1 MGSQQHV
8 VGKPEQQDSCSLSEF
23 QSKIQLDEK
32 KEPPSSNRKTVH
44 GSNVIQDSL
53 K

>member
-1 MGSQQHV
+1 MEVDMV
-8 VGKPEQQDSCSLSEF
+8 VALRVSAAFIQNSKAKYSC
-23 QSKIQLDEK
+23 KK
-32 KEPPSSNRKTVH
+32 KEPTSSNRKTVH